1 MSLRFVTS
9 GGTKMTVPG
18 GKNVIYGNV
27 ANINYFIKTALVPD
41 TVDGIEN
48 RESTVKSSKR
58 RKYASDTEPVNVSG
72 HSRQWL
78 YDPGRRNGSALP
90 GHPFILDD
98 GTEKRSFFYTGD
110 FIDLHAFF
118 TGEAKKTMVLYSQS
132 AAYDIIVEEAGG
144 D

>member
-18 GKNVIYGNV
+18 GKNAIYGNL
-27 ANINYFIKTALVPD
+27 ANINYYLNTPLVPD
-41 TVDGIEN
+41 SEDGIEN
-48 RESTVKSSKR
+48 RTSTVKAHTR
-58 RKYASDTEPVNVSG
+58 RRYAGDDAPVNVSG
-72 HSRQWL
+72 ATREWL

-98 GTEKRSFFYTGD
+98 GTEKRSFMYTGD

-118 TGEAKKTMVLYSQS
+118 VGQAKVAVVLYSQS
-132 AAYDIIVEEAGG
+132 AAYDIAAAQGEG
-144 D
+144 